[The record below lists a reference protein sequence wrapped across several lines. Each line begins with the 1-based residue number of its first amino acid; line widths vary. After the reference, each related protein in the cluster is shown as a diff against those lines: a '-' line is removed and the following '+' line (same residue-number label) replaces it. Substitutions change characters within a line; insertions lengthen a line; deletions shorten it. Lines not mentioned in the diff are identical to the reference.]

1 MGKFFSSV
9 SLYERGW
16 GGDEFDM
23 PFFSKEYRI
32 EPNNT
37 DWNDT
42 LDAGKYAIGMVFR
55 MKK

>member
-1 MGKFFSSV
+1 MKEV
-9 SLYERGW
+9 

-23 PFFSKEYRI
+23 PFFFKEYRI

-37 DWNDT
+37 DRNDT

>member
-1 MGKFFSSV
+1 MGKFISSV
-9 SLYERGW
+9 SPLYERGW
-16 GGDEFDM
+16 GDEFDM
-23 PFFSKEYRI
+23 PFFFKEYRI

-42 LDAGKYAIGMVFR
+42 LDTGKYAIGMVFR